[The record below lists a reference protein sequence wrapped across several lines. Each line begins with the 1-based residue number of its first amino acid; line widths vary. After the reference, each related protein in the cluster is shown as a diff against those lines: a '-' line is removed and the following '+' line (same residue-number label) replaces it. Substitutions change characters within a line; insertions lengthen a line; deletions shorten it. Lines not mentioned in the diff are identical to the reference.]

1 VTPLSSAPLLEQ
13 LKSKEFFFVSLFG
26 GLHLVKSNFYLGAAK
41 DILERLGDA
50 DHDYAYTR
58 IFTALLPASVV
69 FVPLIS
75 WFEQRYGIRQ
85 CFVVVNCIGVLHSV
99 VIMVPSLQLQVVAFL
114 IFTCYRAALYSFLG
128 AFIAVCFGPANV
140 GRVLGCSF
148 FVGGLFTLLL
158 IPAQYAA
165 NAFFNGSHRP
175 LTGLLL
181 FCCIPA
187 GLYLELSVR
196 QWSVMKLVER
206 ASQLAAPQ
214 PGSGG
219 AGAGGELEP
228 ATDSPTTGDIELAKT
243 EKGPATAL

>member
-1 VTPLSSAPLLEQ
+1 
-13 LKSKEFFFVSLFG
+13 
-26 GLHLVKSNFYLGAAK
+26 
-41 DILERLGDA
+41 
-50 DHDYAYTR
+50 
-58 IFTALLPASVV
+58 
-69 FVPLIS
+69 
-75 WFEQRYGIRQ
+75 
-85 CFVVVNCIGVLHSV
+85 
-99 VIMVPSLQLQVVAFL
+99 M

-187 GLYLELSVR
+187 GWYPFGPVASASASASASTPPFLYPPQSEFTLRFTLPGR
-196 QWSVMKLVER
+196 ALFGTFGAAVECHE
-206 ASQLAAPQ
+206 AS
-214 PGSGG
+214 
-219 AGAGGELEP
+219 
-228 ATDSPTTGDIELAKT
+228 
-243 EKGPATAL
+243 